1 MLVAIRR
8 WCVWL
13 SVLALGVL
21 VAEPAVAA
29 PVTYAFTGHL
39 TRVGL
44 PNSEAGLVVG
54 APFSGRFTIDDS
66 VALMPVAS
74 SPGVYGSDIVGTA
87 GPAVEVGGVLRP
99 TTAIDGYVLAAFNDA
114 TGTNLGLDPSIVAD
128 GFVFGGIYSPIL
140 SLGLKI
146 TFLDSSHTFFPSGVD
161 PSLPGLDL
169 VRLFNLSQQNPV
181 AGSRQVDMDGI
192 LGVLDSLHLVPEPST
207 FAGAGVALA
216 IVMSWYWLR
225 SRRSGAP
232 CHVPVS
238 RQIRPRSDC

>member
-8 WCVWL
+8 RCVRL

-21 VAEPAVAA
+21 VAEPAFAA
-29 PVTYAFTGHL
+29 AVTYAFTGHL
-39 TRVGL
+39 TRVAL
-44 PNSEAGLVVG
+44 PDPKAGLVVG

-74 SPGVYGSDIVGTA
+74 RPGVYGSDIVSTA

-114 TGTNLGLDPSIVAD
+114 IGTNLGLDPSIVAD

-140 SLGLKI
+140 TFGLKI

-169 VRLFNLSQQNPV
+169 VRLFDLSQQNPV
-181 AGSRQVDMDGI
+181 AGSPQVDMDGI
-192 LGVLDSLHLVPEPST
+192 LGVLDSLHLVPEPSA
-207 FAGAGVALA
+207 FAGAVLVLA
-216 IVMSWYWLR
+216 IAVSWYLLR
-225 SRRSGAP
+225 SLASGAP
-232 CHVPVS
+232 CRVPAS
-238 RQIRPRSDC
+238 RQVRSHFIY